1 MVWLYKSDTDPD
13 TDQNEKWEP
22 DPSQIVSYLYVT
34 KNEKSANYVMEGKDS
49 AATLTKSFDVAEL

>member
-49 AATLTKSFDVAEL
+49 AAT